1 MSLKL
6 INSLDYTS
14 CLNLNGMMRSGL
26 TSVRLPDGIVWKNIC
41 IKTPAQLIVSEKYE
55 DNVKIYTATLKVLTL
70 DNFPTDGKYVFRIH
84 LTDGNYLIMGSNDR
98 PYPMVTKHKDFPYS
112 IKDSQLD
119 EVTIVYTSPLPIPHI
134 I

>member
-55 DNVKIYTATLKVLTL
+55 DNVKIYTATLKVLAL

-98 PYPMVTKHKDFPYS
+98 PYPMVTKQKNFPDS
-112 IKDSQLD
+112 LKDSQLD